1 MEKNLPSETP
11 GSFHQA
17 KAINQENLQCQ
28 NQMCAKENACAESA
42 ERSTIR
48 LLVLAPN
55 KLTPISKLTQLSK
68 DFSDKQDFQ

>member
-28 NQMCAKENACAESA
+28 TRCVLKKMPALKAQKE
-42 ERSTIR
+42 
-48 LLVLAPN
+48 LPF
-55 KLTPISKLTQLSK
+55 
-68 DFSDKQDFQ
+68 DFWFWLQTN